1 MSSIH
6 HIYQSIKSIY
16 LSYPS
21 ISLGATAVGSPAIV
35 KYINP
40 EYASSTG
47 SLDSTSTSTA
57 TATTTDVVEK
67 EEGIHGMD
75 LLSVEDIKDNEAL
88 PPDSSNNNSN
98 NSTIESKS
106 TSSSS
111 STTTTTSTENNTTK
125 IIIETWSTTW
135 SPKEWPKE
143 WFQNID
149 SSESVII

>member
-1 MSSIH
+1 MFL
-6 HIYQSIKSIY
+6 SIKSIY

-40 EYASSTG
+40 EYVSSTG

-57 TATTTDVVEK
+57 TATTTTDVVEK

-75 LLSVEDIKDNEAL
+75 LLSVEDIKDIEAL
-88 PPDSSNNNSN
+88 PPDSSSNNSN
-98 NSTIESKS
+98 N
-106 TSSSS
+106 
-111 STTTTTSTENNTTK
+111 TTTTSTENNTTK
-125 IIIETWSTTW
+125 VIIETWSTTW